1 MPLTED
7 GQVYRSYPAAL
18 KNLPFWRQRKLA
30 KYRELAGAVIDRC
43 EAWKEQPDEE
53 LQQKA
58 AVLREQAGN
67 GRSLDELL
75 VPTFALTREAS
86 RRTVGMEHYGVQ
98 ILGGAA
104 LHFGHI
110 VEMATGEGKTL
121 CATLPAALNALSE
134 RGVHV
139 VTVND
144 YLAKRDAEEMSPI
157 YRFLGLTT
165 ASIQHDTPNP
175 GRRRAYRASI
185 TYVTNKEIGFDSLRD
200 ERAVGDEPW
209 FNFGKSST
217 DLLHRQVHRPMLH
230 FALVD
235 EADSILIDE
244 ARTPL
249 ILSTRPPLDPEAA
262 FEFQTADQL
271 APQFVEGEH
280 YSYERKEKR
289 IEWLRAGEEL
299 IVRALGSIRN
309 PAGRR
314 VDWHENCLRALKA
327 HLLFRRNVEYVVDDG
342 EIVIV
347 DEFTG
352 RKMPGR
358 QWEEGLHQAVE
369 CKEGLEIHG
378 RTQTL
383 ARTTYQIFFNRYER
397 LAGMTG
403 TALTDAREIAE
414 IYGRGVLPIP
424 THRKRIREL
433 LPDVV
438 YATEDRKWE
447 AVAEA
452 VEREA
457 TSGRAVLVGTR
468 SIDKSEQLAALLRS
482 RDVEHVVLNA
492 RHEANE
498 AKIISG
504 AGRKGR
510 VTVATNMA
518 GRGTDIK
525 LDEVVRELGGLF
537 VIGTERHE
545 SRRVDNQLIG
555 RCGRQ
560 GDPGTAQF
568 FLSLEDPMLV
578 RYRPKQ
584 TARLQARFRNHDGP
598 IDDDRVVH
606 FIRRLQLSV
615 ERLHR
620 KNRNQLLKHERERLK
635 YNRRI
640 GVE

>member
-7 GQVYRSYPAAL
+7 GQVYRSFPSAL
-18 KNLPFWRQRKLA
+18 KNLPIWRQRKLA
-30 KYRELAGAVIDRC
+30 KYRELVAAVLDRC
-43 EAWKEQPDEE
+43 ET
-53 LQQKA
+53 LQEKDDVDLQESA
-58 AVLREQAGN
+58 AQLREEAGN
-67 GRSLDELL
+67 GRPLNDLM
-75 VPTFALTREAS
+75 VAAFALTREAA
-86 RRTVGMEHYGVQ
+86 RRTVGMQHYPVQ
-98 ILGGAA
+98 LLGGAA
-104 LHFGHI
+104 LHFGHV

-121 CATLPAALNALSE
+121 CATLPAALNALSD

-144 YLAKRDAEEMSPI
+144 YLAGRDAEEMGPI
-157 YRFLGLTT
+157 YRFLGLTVAAIEHET
-165 ASIQHDTPNP
+165 KQLE
-175 GRRRAYRASI
+175 RRRAYRASI
-185 TYVTNKEIGFDSLRD
+185 TYVTNKEIGFDFLRD
-200 ERAVGDEPW
+200 ELAVKNEPW
-209 FNFGKSST
+209 FAFGKT
-217 DLLHRQVHRPMLH
+217 TAELLHRQVHRPLLH

-249 ILSTRPPLDPEAA
+249 ILSTRPPLDPEVA
-262 FEFQTADQL
+262 FEFHLANETA
-271 APQFVEGEH
+271 PRFVEGED
-280 YSYERKEKR
+280 YTYERKEKK
-289 IEWLRAGEEL
+289 IEWLRGGEEK
-299 IVRALGSIRN
+299 IVRLLGHRRG
-309 PAGRR
+309 PTGRR
-314 VDWHENCLRALKA
+314 VDWHEACLRALKA
-327 HLLFRRNVEYVVDDG
+327 HLLFRRDVEYVVDEN

-378 RTQTL
+378 RSETL

-403 TALTDAREIAE
+403 TAMTDAREIAE
-414 IYGRGVLPIP
+414 IYGSGVLPIP
-424 THRKRIREL
+424 THKPRIREVL
-433 LPDVV
+433 RDFV
-438 YATEDRKWE
+438 YATEEKKWE
-447 AVAEA
+447 AVADA
-452 VEREA
+452 VEEEA
-457 TSGRAVLVGTR
+457 SRGRAVLVGTR
-468 SIDKSEQLAALLRS
+468 SIDKSELLSVLLNQRG
-482 RDVEHVVLNA
+482 VEHVVLNA

-498 AKIISG
+498 AKIVAQ
-504 AGRKGR
+504 AGSVGR

-525 LDEVVRELGGLF
+525 LAAAVKDLGGLF

-568 FLSLEDPMLV
+568 YLSLEDPMLK

-584 TARLQARFRNHDGP
+584 AQRQAERYRDVEGP
-598 IDDDRVVH
+598 IEDGGVH
-606 FIRRLQLSV
+606 RFIRGLQLSV

-635 YNRRI
+635 FNKRI

>member
-7 GQVYRSYPAAL
+7 GQVYRSYQSAL
-18 KNLPFWRQRKLA
+18 KNLPIWRRRKMA
-30 KYRELAGAVIDRC
+30 KYRRLSAEVVDRG
-43 EAWKEQPDEE
+43 EALKERSDAD
-53 LQQKA
+53 LQEQA
-58 AVLREQAGN
+58 ASLREQAGN
-67 GRSLDELL
+67 GRSLDDLL
-75 VPTFALTREAS
+75 VATYSLTREAA
-86 RRTVGMEHYGVQ
+86 RRTVGMEHYPVQ

-121 CATLPAALNALSE
+121 CATLPAALNALTE

-144 YLAKRDAEEMSPI
+144 YLAARDAEEMGPI
-157 YRFLGLTT
+157 YRFLGLTA
-165 ASIQHDTPNP
+165 ASIQHDAPNP
-175 GRRRAYRASI
+175 ARRRAYRASI

-200 ERAVGDEPW
+200 ERAVANEPW
-209 FNFGKSST
+209 FNFGKT
-217 DLLHRQVHRPMLH
+217 PAELLHRQVHRPMLH

-249 ILSTRPPLDPEAA
+249 ILSTRPPLDDAAA
-262 FEFQTADQL
+262 FEFKTADELVPQL
-271 APQFVEGEH
+271 REGED
-280 YSYERKEKR
+280 YSFDRKDKR
-289 IEWLRAGEEL
+289 IEWLRAGEEK
-299 IVRALGSIRN
+299 IVRLLGHRRS
-309 PAGRR
+309 PLGQR
-314 VDWHENCLRALKA
+314 VDWHECCLRALKA
-327 HLLFRRNVEYVVDDG
+327 HLLFRRNVDYVVDEG
-342 EIVIV
+342 EVVIV

-383 ARTTYQIFFNRYER
+383 ARTTYQIYFNRYER

-403 TALTDAREIAE
+403 TAMTDAREIAE
-414 IYGRGVLPIP
+414 IYGRGVLQIP
-424 THRKRIREL
+424 THRPRIREL
-433 LPDVV
+433 LPDLVF
-438 YATEDRKWE
+438 ATEELKWN

-452 VEREA
+452 VERE
-457 TSGRAVLVGTR
+457 SSMGRAVLVGTR
-468 SIDKSEQLAALLRS
+468 SIDKSEHLGSLLRE
-482 RDVEHVVLNA
+482 RRVEHVVLNA

-498 AKIISG
+498 AKIVAA
-504 AGRKGR
+504 AGEKGR

-525 LDEVVRELGGLF
+525 LDEAVRELGGLL

-560 GDPGTAQF
+560 GDPGVAQF
-568 FLSLEDPMLV
+568 FLSLEDPMLK

-584 TARLQARFRNHDGP
+584 AERLAAKYRNHEGP
-598 IDDDRVVH
+598 IEHPMVH
-606 FIRRLQLSV
+606 AFIRNLQLNV
-615 ERLHR
+615 ERMHR

>member
-7 GQVYRSYPAAL
+7 GQVYRSIPSAL
-18 KNLPFWRQRKLA
+18 KNLSIWRRRKLSNYQSLVA
-30 KYRELAGAVIDRC
+30 DMLDRSYPLQELSDDDLQEGA
-43 EAWKEQPDEE
+43 AS
-53 LQQKA
+53 
-58 AVLREQAGN
+58 LREQASN
-67 GRSLDELL
+67 GRSLDEML
-75 VPTFALTREAS
+75 VPAFSLTREIA
-86 RRTVGMEHYGVQ
+86 RRTVGMEHYPVQ
-98 ILGGAA
+98 LLGGVA

-121 CATLPAALNALSE
+121 CATLPAALNAMSDC
-134 RGVHV
+134 GVHV

-144 YLAKRDAEEMSPI
+144 YLAGRDAHEMGPI
-157 YRFLGLTT
+157 YRFLGLTVAAVEHET
-165 ASIQHDTPNP
+165 KQAD
-175 GRRRAYRASI
+175 RRRAYRASI
-185 TYVTNKEIGFDSLRD
+185 TYVTNKEIGFDFLRD
-200 ERAVGDEPW
+200 EMAGKNEPW
-209 FNFGKSST
+209 FSFGKT
-217 DLLHRQVHRPMLH
+217 PQQLLHRQVHRPLMN

-249 ILSTRPPLDPEAA
+249 ILSSRPPLDPESA
-262 FEFQTADQL
+262 FEFKVADEV
-271 APQFVEGEH
+271 APQFVEGED
-280 YSYERKEKR
+280 YTYERKEKR
-289 IEWLRAGEEL
+289 VEWLRAGEEK
-299 IVRALGSIRN
+299 IVRLLGHRRGPN
-309 PAGRR
+309 GRR
-314 VDWHENCLRALKA
+314 VDWHECCLRALKA
-327 HLLFRRNVEYVVDDG
+327 HLLFRRDVEYVVDDG
-342 EIVIV
+342 EVVIV

-369 CKEGLEIHG
+369 CKERLEIHG
-378 RTQTL
+378 RSETL

-403 TALTDAREIAE
+403 TAMTDAREIAE

-424 THRKRIREL
+424 THRPRIRDL
-433 LPDVV
+433 LPDCVF
-438 YATEDRKWE
+438 ATEEKKWG

-452 VEREA
+452 VQTESSR
-457 TSGRAVLVGTR
+457 GRAVLVGTR
-468 SIDKSEQLAALLRS
+468 SIDKSELLSDLLRQ
-482 RDVEHVVLNA
+482 RGVEHVVLNA

-498 AKIISG
+498 AKIVAE
-504 AGRKGR
+504 AGCVGR

-525 LDEVVRELGGLF
+525 LDPEVRALGGLF

-545 SRRVDNQLIG
+545 SRRVDNQLVG

-568 FLSLEDPMLV
+568 FVSLEDPMLK

-584 TARLQARFRNHDGP
+584 AERLAKLYGDVEGP
-598 IDDDRVVH
+598 ISARRVHV

-620 KNRNQLLKHERERLK
+620 KNRNQLIKHERERTK